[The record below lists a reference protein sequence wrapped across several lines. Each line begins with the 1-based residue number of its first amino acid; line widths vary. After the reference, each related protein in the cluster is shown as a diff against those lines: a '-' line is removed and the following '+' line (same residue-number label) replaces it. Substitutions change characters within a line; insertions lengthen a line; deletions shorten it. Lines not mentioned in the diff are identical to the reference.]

1 MPNNTQSQATDF
13 GTYYDLETY
22 LFVTVSKR
30 FAEKHTLSAFDFFCI
45 VIWKANLRKSRIS
58 RRLLA
63 KGTYA
68 DLDAAVHALV
78 GAIATAPSPKER
90 LRVLIQGWGFLL
102 PMASAIL
109 TVLYPDDFTIYDIRV
124 YGVLGDFE
132 WVQNKTRYDEL
143 WDGYS
148 KYITAVGKAAPADL
162 SLRDKDRWLWG
173 KSFYEQLSRDRKQV
187 PFAQVGGRDRNVT
200 PGLHPRNPH

>member
-1 MPNNTQSQATDF
+1 MPNNTQSQATNF
-13 GTYYDLETY
+13 RTYYDLETY
-22 LFVTVSKR
+22 LFDTVSKR
-30 FAEKHTLSAFDFFCI
+30 FSEKRTLSAFDFFCI
-45 VIWKANLRKSRIS
+45 VIWKANRAKSRIA

-63 KGTYA
+63 KGPYA
-68 DLDAAVHALV
+68 DLDSAVHALV

-148 KYITAVGKAAPADL
+148 KYITAVGNAAPAHL

-173 KSFYEQLSRDRKQV
+173 KSFYEQLS
-187 PFAQVGGRDRNVT
+187 P
-200 PGLHPRNPH
+200 

>member
-1 MPNNTQSQATDF
+1 
-13 GTYYDLETY
+13 
-22 LFVTVSKR
+22 
-30 FAEKHTLSAFDFFCI
+30 
-45 VIWKANLRKSRIS
+45 
-58 RRLLA
+58 
-63 KGTYA
+63 
-68 DLDAAVHALV
+68 VHALV
-78 GAIATAPSPKER
+78 SSIATAPLPKEQ
-90 LRVLIQGWGFLL
+90 LRVLIQDWGFLL

-148 KYITAVGKAAPADL
+148 KYITAVGKAAPAGL

-173 KSFYEQLSRDRKQV
+173 KSFYEQLSREIENKFPSRRSEDETGK
-187 PFAQVGGRDRNVT
+187 
-200 PGLHPRNPH
+200 